1 MSGEW
6 LNDKHI
12 NAAQQLLKE
21 RYPIISG
28 FQDTTLQL
36 TRTYHIQK
44 GKIFVQILHVN
55 HNHWVTISTVN
66 CGPNTVKIYDTM
78 HEELSMESKTVIADL
93 LQTSERYIKLE
104 YVNVQ
109 RQIGGADCGLLAIAI
124 ATAICCGQHPELL
137 EIEQDKAREH
147 LKSSFEQKLLN
158 PFPSR
163 PVSREPCIGEEKL
176 HIYCYCRQIDDGQRM
191 VICDK
196 CDSWFHVACVKI
208 SAETLKKFNRRWFCR
223 PCREH
228 EDKPRPS
235 IYTYERV
242 ASEIRAIKVSVYLY

>member
-1 MSGEW
+1 MDLTNEGDISEPSSSKPVDWTVVGQHVLTEDDRDCLMSGEW

-93 LQTSERYIKLE
+93 LQTSERYIKLMSRGKLGGLIVAFLPLLLLLQFAV
-104 YVNVQ
+104 VNIQ
-109 RQIGGADCGLLAIAI
+109 SS
-124 ATAICCGQHPELL
+124 
-137 EIEQDKAREH
+137 
-147 LKSSFEQKLLN
+147 LKL
-158 PFPSR
+158 SR
-163 PVSREPCIGEEKL
+163 TKRGNI
-176 HIYCYCRQIDDGQRM
+176 
-191 VICDK
+191 
-196 CDSWFHVACVKI
+196 
-208 SAETLKKFNRRWFCR
+208 
-223 PCREH
+223 
-228 EDKPRPS
+228 
-235 IYTYERV
+235 
-242 ASEIRAIKVSVYLY
+242 